1 VIEYHHTENL
11 HTVQGAAATLSR
23 VFSSNLPTTL
33 LDVGCGTGTWLRA
46 AADMGI
52 SYVFGIDGIVAAES
66 QLHISRGNL
75 ERRDLTAQFDLG
87 RRFDVALCL
96 EVAEHIPE
104 SSAAT
109 LVSSIVSHSDNVLF
123 SAACPGQP
131 GQHHINCQWPDYWQR
146 LFNIHGYVCDES
158 IRWQIWEDTR
168 IEPWYRQNIFWAR
181 RDPLKAGQE
190 ARLRSVIHP
199 ELFEALSITFNTK
212 AVDKEVKSIAAGS
225 MPWNW
230 YFTVAI
236 QAVFAKL
243 VRRART
249 VVNRL
254 PLATKCFVGTSKNC
268 SRCRSRSALE

>member
-1 VIEYHHTENL
+1 VIDYDHQQNL

-23 VFSSNLPTTL
+23 VFSSNVPTTL

-52 SYVFGIDGIVAAES
+52 LDVVGVDGIIVAENELQIPS
-66 QLHISRGNL
+66 GNL
-75 ERRDLTAQFDLG
+75 EQRDLTAPFDLG
-87 RRFDVALCL
+87 RRFDFVLCL

-146 LFNIHGYVCDES
+146 LFNSHGLICDDS
-158 IRWQIWEDTR
+158 IRWQIWEDSR

-181 RDPLKAGQE
+181 RDPLRAGQE
-190 ARLRSVIHP
+190 ARLRPVIHP
-199 ELFEALSITFNTK
+199 ELFEVSSRTSNAK
-212 AVDKEVKSIAAGS
+212 AVDKELELIAAGS
-225 MPWNW
+225 KGWTW
-230 YFTVAI
+230 YFTVSMRA
-236 QAVFAKL
+236 AFAKV
-243 VRRART
+243 VRRAH
-249 VVNRL
+249 
-254 PLATKCFVGTSKNC
+254 KVGGRNVGRMKPSQKN
-268 SRCRSRSALE
+268 SL